1 MDINRAINIAKGC
14 VMSSFIDN
22 ETKQAVIGVLSQVDI
37 SKKET
42 TSEPCDWCCGRKRGE
57 RE

>member
-14 VMSSFIDN
+14 VMSSIDN

-37 SKKET
+37 SKEV
-42 TSEPCDWCCGRKRGE
+42 EE
-57 RE
+57 